1 MTSEQTQKDKLT
13 PLWRNRDF
21 VLLWSGQVVSTV
33 GSSISALA
41 LPLLVLALVH
51 SPAQAG
57 LVAGIHMLPYLLFSL
72 PVGALVD
79 RWDRKAT
86 MIYCD
91 TVRWL
96 ALGSIPL
103 AFFLGYSSLPQL
115 YIVAFIEGSANV
127 LFELAEISA
136 LPRVIPNS
144 QVPRAYSLS
153 EITMYLA
160 SLLGPNLSAFIINLA
175 RNTIIGAALAY
186 LLDSISYLVSV
197 ISLRFIRVPF
207 QTERIKNVKR
217 SLRIEVAEG
226 LRFLWQQR
234 LLRIMAL
241 LTMSVNFLLIGVKLA
256 VIVLVQNHLHL
267 DTLMLGVIISAEG
280 AGGLLGGL
288 LAPWIKAHLRFGQ
301 VIIGSVI
308 AWTLSILLCALAT
321 TAWPLIIGL
330 AIVGLMWPI
339 YAVTLVSYRLSL
351 VPDTLQGRVNSS
363 FRLLTYGIES
373 VGAFVAGLLLV
384 PLGPRLELGLITAGL
399 ALCVIVVSF
408 TPIRQAK

>member
-1 MTSEQTQKDKLT
+1 MTSEQTTNDRPK

-21 VLLWSGQVVSTV
+21 LLLWSGQVISTV

-57 LVAGIHMLPYLLFSL
+57 LVAGLQMLPYLLFSL

-91 TVRWL
+91 TVRLL

-103 AFFLGYSSLPQL
+103 AFFLGYLSLPQL

-127 LFELAEISA
+127 LFGLAEISA
-136 LPRVIPNS
+136 LPRVVPDE
-144 QVPRAYSLS
+144 QVPQAYASS

-160 SLLGPNLSAFIINLA
+160 TLLGPNLSAFIINQA
-175 RNTIIGAALAY
+175 RNTVIGAVLAY
-186 LLDSISYLVSV
+186 LFDSISYLVSV
-197 ISLRFIRVPF
+197 ISLCFIHVPF
-207 QTERIKNVKR
+207 QTERIKHVKH
-217 SLRIEVAEG
+217 SLRAEVAEG

-241 LTMSVNFLLIGVKLA
+241 LTMSTNFLLIGVKLA

-267 DTLMLGVIISAEG
+267 GTLMLGVIIGAEG
-280 AGGLLGGL
+280 MGGLLGGI
-288 LAPWIKAHLRFGQ
+288 LAPWIKAHLRFGH

-308 AWTLSILLCALAT
+308 AWTLGILLCVLAT
-321 TAWPLIIGL
+321 SAWLLIIGR
-330 AIVGLMWPI
+330 AIVGLVWPI

-351 VPDTLQGRVNSS
+351 VPDSLQGRVNSS

-373 VGAFVAGLLLV
+373 LGAFVAGLLLV

-399 ALCVIVVSF
+399 ALCVLVVSF
-408 TPIRQAK
+408 TPLRKAQ